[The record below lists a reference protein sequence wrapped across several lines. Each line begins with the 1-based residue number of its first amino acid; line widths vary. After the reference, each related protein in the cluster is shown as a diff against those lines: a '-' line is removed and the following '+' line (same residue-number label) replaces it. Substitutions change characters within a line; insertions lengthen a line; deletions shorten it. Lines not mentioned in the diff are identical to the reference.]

1 MGGCVLPSAERRIY
15 LIKRKMLTSSHEYEV
30 SAGGKKGYYK
40 IVKCFQSYWQVY
52 LFLLLPLAYILVY
65 NYYPMLGL
73 QIAFKDYNARDGI
86 WGSTFVGFKYFNKF
100 FQSYQFI
107 TVLKNTVV
115 LSFYTIAA
123 TFPLPIIFALLLN
136 SVQKKRFNKF
146 VQTVT
151 YMPHFIS
158 IVVLVGIMMQIFN
171 AKSGIY
177 GTVYQF
183 ITGNYPADLFGSAS
197 KFPHLYVWSEVWQS
211 FGWGSIVYLAA
222 LTSISPELHE
232 AAEIDGANRFQR
244 ILHVDLPGI
253 LPTATVMLILRAGQ
267 VMSLGFEKVYLMQN
281 SLNISSSE
289 IISTYVYKIAMGIDS
304 LPNYSYSTAIGLFN
318 SVVNLFLIVC
328 VNSICKKLSDTS
340 LW

>member
-1 MGGCVLPSAERRIY
+1 M
-15 LIKRKMLTSSHEYEV
+15 IKSKMFTNSHEFE
-30 SAGGKKGYYK
+30 SSSGGKKGK
-40 IVKCFQSYWQVY
+40 NKTVKRILSNWQVY
-52 LFLLLPLAYILVY
+52 LFLLLPLIYILVY

-73 QIAFKDYNARDGI
+73 QIAFKDFNIKEGI
-86 WGSTFVGFKYFNKF
+86 WGSPFIGFKYFNKF
-100 FQSYQFI
+100 FESYQF
-107 TVLKNTVV
+107 TRVLKNTIV
-115 LSFYTIAA
+115 LSFYTIFA

-136 SVQKKRFNKF
+136 SVRKERFKKF
-146 VQTVT
+146 VQTAT

-158 IVVLVGIMMQIFN
+158 LVVMVGIMMQIFN
-171 AKSGIY
+171 SRSGIY
-177 GTVYQF
+177 GSLYQF
-183 ITGNYPADLFGSAS
+183 ISGNYPADLFGSAS
-197 KFPHLYVWSEVWQS
+197 TFPHLYVWSEVWQS

-244 ILHVDLPGI
+244 VLHVDLPGI

-267 VMSLGFEKVYLMQN
+267 VMSIGFEKVYLMQN

-304 LPNYSYSTAIGLFN
+304 IPNYSYSTAIGLFN
-318 SVVNLFLIVC
+318 SVVNLCMIVC
-328 VNSICKKLSDTS
+328 VNSICRKLSETS